1 MLDSFCW
8 AMSQFL
14 SPNGFVYCSQKE
26 KTHVKT
32 TYAQNP
38 KSMLRYEYESVF
50 FVCRKPALDDDR
62 SPSQTGG
69 R

>member
-1 MLDSFCW
+1 M
-8 AMSQFL
+8 
-14 SPNGFVYCSQKE
+14 YCSQKE
-26 KTHVKT
+26 ETHVKT